1 MCAHSCE
8 PKSNYFFLLRKGS
21 ATRSATRRAQNSH
34 MTTRTDKSV
43 FTKALELALCCCS
56 EIPVPAAVKAHE
68 APTRRPNEA
77 SELAAAPAVAPQPAE
92 LDAET
97 VAKLAAVRERRQKE
111 ARARREAERAAQT
124 TLQLAARREAAL
136 LSPSE
141 NPVLSQTHGWRR
153 LALQHVGA
161 DEGGELG
168 AGAVAPRGGALGMHH
183 NAHAHL
189 FGWDFVRSGRAGRAH
204 RGTPARCDD
213 RQEELSHL

>member
-1 MCAHSCE
+1 ME
-8 PKSNYFFLLRKGS
+8 
-21 ATRSATRRAQNSH
+21 Q
-34 MTTRTDKSV
+34 KSV
-43 FTKALELALCCCS
+43 FTKVLELALCCCS
-56 EIPVPAAVKAHE
+56 EIPVPAAAKAHD

-141 NPVLSQTHGWRR
+141 NPVLSQTRR
-153 LALQHVGA
+153 EIEERQRLDAEAKARAEAIVAAAATLAR
-161 DEGGELG
+161 GEAAQPRRSSYTRLMAEPNRKFSG
-168 AGAVAPRGGALGMHH
+168 KPGPVLAAPR
-183 NAHAHL
+183 
-189 FGWDFVRSGRAGRAH
+189 RRR
-204 RGTPARCDD
+204 
-213 RQEELSHL
+213 E